1 MEKWFVTFE
10 QLLNDRFEEGRD
22 KERTE
27 TIASMIMNGF
37 DDNQIMS
44 VFKNVSLD
52 DIAAIRRKIMES

>member
-1 MEKWFVTFE
+1 MTFE

>member
-1 MEKWFVTFE
+1 VTFE